1 MMGYWYGNNGWIG
14 LIINLVLS
22 IGLII
27 GIVFFVI
34 WIVKEV
40 NNNNR
45 GSQNKETSSAME
57 IVKVRYAK
65 GEISRDEY
73 LNLLTDL
80 GTR

>member
-1 MMGYWYGNNGWIG
+1 MMGHWFGNYGWIG
-14 LIINLVLS
+14 MIINLVLT

-34 WIVKEV
+34 WIVKEL

-45 GSQNKETSSAME
+45 GSQNKEASSA
-57 IVKVRYAK
+57 IDIAKKRYAK
-65 GEISRDEY
+65 GEINREEFQ
-73 LNLLTDL
+73 NLLTDL

>member
-1 MMGYWYGNNGWIG
+1 MMGHWFGNWGWLG
-14 LIINLVLS
+14 MVINLVLT

-34 WIVKEV
+34 WIVKEL

-45 GSQNKETSSAME
+45 GSQNKGTSSAIE
-57 IVKVRYAK
+57 IAKERYAK
-65 GEISRDEY
+65 GEISREEFQ
-73 LNLLTDL
+73 NLLTDL

>member
-1 MMGYWYGNNGWIG
+1 MMGNWFGNYGWIG
-14 LIINLVLS
+14 MIINLVLT

-34 WIVKEV
+34 WIVKEL

-45 GSQNKETSSAME
+45 GSQNKEASSA
-57 IVKVRYAK
+57 IDIAKKRYAK
-65 GEISRDEY
+65 GEINREEFQ
-73 LNLLTDL
+73 NLLTDL

>member
-22 IGLII
+22 IGLIT

-34 WIVKEV
+34 WIVKET

-45 GSQNKETSSAME
+45 GFQKTETSSAIE
-57 IVKVRYAK
+57 IAKERYAK
-65 GEISRDEY
+65 GEISRNEY
-73 LNLLTDL
+73 FNLLTDL

>member
-1 MMGYWYGNNGWIG
+1 MMGYWFGNNGWIG

-45 GSQNKETSSAME
+45 GSQNKEASSAME
-57 IVKVRYAK
+57 IAKARYAK
-65 GEISRDEY
+65 GEISRDEF

-80 GTR
+80 GTK

>member
-1 MMGYWYGNNGWIG
+1 MMGNWFGNYGWIG
-14 LIINLVLS
+14 MIINLVLT

-34 WIVKEV
+34 WIVKEL

-45 GSQNKETSSAME
+45 GSQNKEASSA
-57 IVKVRYAK
+57 IDIAKKRYAK
-65 GEISRDEY
+65 GEINREQFQ
-73 LNLLTDL
+73 NLLTDL